1 MDTEKY
7 IMMELRS
14 LFNVIRRKKEE
25 ITPDSTHDCQ
35 ITMMRGHIIAYLFLN
50 RDRDVFQRDIEQ
62 EFDIRRPTATK
73 LLQSMEKNGL
83 ITKLDVDYDA
93 RLKKIIL
100 TEKAIC
106 FQTAANEK
114 FNALE
119 QKIKQ
124 GLTREE
130 IEMLFT
136 VIEKIKKNFE

>member
-1 MDTEKY
+1 
-7 IMMELRS
+7 MMELRS